1 MSTDLRFFAGKK
13 PERTLPVAALLITAA
28 GMLDAFTYVGYGGV
42 FANAMTGNIVLLV
55 VRLAKGEIPGSLPFA
70 AAIAWVLSHTR
81 FPGKILVEA
90 LISLPLVLPPVV
102 TGYALLILL
111 GRHGMIGRFLDQE
124 LGVVLA
130 FRWTGAAVAAAVMG
144 FPFMVRGIRL
154 SFDAIDRDLE
164 GAAATL
170 GAPGWLVF
178 LTVTLPLAL
187 PGLLSGA
194 VLAFGRSLGE
204 FGATITFVSNIP
216 GETQTISSAIYTLI
230 QTPDGDAAA
239 LRLVV
244 VSIVIAMAALLAS
257 EWFARRATRRLHGA

>member
-1 MSTDLRFFAGKK
+1 MDFT
-13 PERTLPVAALLITAA
+13 PEEWQAIWLTLKVA
-28 GMLDAFTYVGYGGV
+28 
-42 FANAMTGNIVLLV
+42 IVAV
-55 VRLAKGEIPGSLPFA
+55 VGSLPFA
-70 AAIAWVLSHTR
+70 VAIAWVLSHTR

-90 LISLPLVLPPVV
+90 LITLPLVLPPVV

-111 GRHGMIGRFLDQE
+111 GRHGLIGRFLDQD
-124 LGVVLA
+124 LGIVLA

-170 GAPGWLVF
+170 GAPGWLGF
-178 LTVTLPLAL
+178 LTVTLPLAM

-204 FGATITFVSNIP
+204 FGATITFVSSIP
-216 GETQTISSAIYTLI
+216 GETRTIASGIYALL
-230 QTPDGDAAA
+230 QTPAGDGQV
-239 LRLVV
+239 LRLCAVSLVLSFGSLV
-244 VSIVIAMAALLAS
+244 VSELLI
-257 EWFARRATRRLHGA
+257 RAGQRRLAR

>member
-1 MSTDLRFFAGKK
+1 MDFTPDEWQAIWL
-13 PERTLPVAALLITAA
+13 TLKVA
-28 GMLDAFTYVGYGGV
+28 
-42 FANAMTGNIVLLV
+42 IVAVL
-55 VRLAKGEIPGSLPFA
+55 GSLPFA
-70 AAIAWVLSHTR
+70 VAVAWVLSYTR
-81 FPGKILVEA
+81 FPGKIVVEA

-111 GRHGMIGRFLDQE
+111 GRHGLVGHFLDQE
-124 LGVVLA
+124 LGIVLA

-164 GAAATL
+164 GAAASL

-178 LTVTLPLAL
+178 LTVTLPLAV

-204 FGATITFVSNIP
+204 FGATITFVSSIP
-216 GETQTISSAIYTLI
+216 GETRTISSAIYALL
-230 QTPDGDAAA
+230 QTPDGDAEV
-239 LRLVV
+239 LRLCAVSLMLSFGSLV
-244 VSIVIAMAALLAS
+244 VSELLI
-257 EWFARRATRRLHGA
+257 RAGHRRLQR

>member
-1 MSTDLRFFAGKK
+1 MDFTPEEWQAIFLTLR
-13 PERTLPVAALLITAA
+13 VA
-28 GMLDAFTYVGYGGV
+28 
-42 FANAMTGNIVLLV
+42 V
-55 VRLAKGEIPGSLPFA
+55 VAVIGSLPFA
-70 AAIAWVLSHTR
+70 VAVAWLLSYTR

-111 GRHGMIGRFLDQE
+111 GRHGIVGHFLDQE
-124 LGVVLA
+124 LGIVLA
-130 FRWTGAAVAAAVMG
+130 FRWTGAALAAAVMG

-204 FGATITFVSNIP
+204 FGATITFVSSIP
-216 GETQTISSAIYTLI
+216 GETRTIASGIYALL
-230 QTPDGDAAA
+230 QTPDGDAEV
-239 LRLVV
+239 LRLCAVSVVLSFGSLV
-244 VSIVIAMAALLAS
+244 VSELLI
-257 EWFARRATRRLHGA
+257 RAGQRRLAQ

>member
-1 MSTDLRFFAGKK
+1 MDFTPEEWQAIWLTLR
-13 PERTLPVAALLITAA
+13 VA
-28 GMLDAFTYVGYGGV
+28 
-42 FANAMTGNIVLLV
+42 V
-55 VRLAKGEIPGSLPFA
+55 VAVVGSLPFA
-70 AAIAWVLSHTR
+70 VAVAWVLSHTR

-111 GRHGMIGRFLDQE
+111 GRHGIIGQFLDRD
-124 LGVVLA
+124 LGIVLA

-170 GAPGWLVF
+170 GAPAWLVF

-204 FGATITFVSNIP
+204 FGATITFVSSIP
-216 GETQTISSAIYTLI
+216 GETRTIASGIYALL
-230 QTPDGDAAA
+230 QTPDGDAEV
-239 LRLVV
+239 LRLCAVSLVLSFGSLV
-244 VSIVIAMAALLAS
+244 VSELLI
-257 EWFARRATRRLHGA
+257 RAGQRRLAQ

>member
-1 MSTDLRFFAGKK
+1 MDFT
-13 PERTLPVAALLITAA
+13 PEEWQAIWLTLKVA
-28 GMLDAFTYVGYGGV
+28 
-42 FANAMTGNIVLLV
+42 V
-55 VRLAKGEIPGSLPFA
+55 VAVIGSLPFA
-70 AAIAWVLSHTR
+70 LAVAWVMSYTR

-111 GRHGMIGRFLDQE
+111 GRHGAIGHFLDQH
-124 LGVVLA
+124 LGIVLA
-130 FRWTGAAVAAAVMG
+130 FRWTGAAIAAAVMG

-178 LTVTLPLAL
+178 LTVTLPLAM

-204 FGATITFVSNIP
+204 FGATITFVASIP
-216 GETQTISSAIYTLI
+216 GETRTIASAIYALL
-230 QTPDGDAAA
+230 QTPQGDAEV
-239 LRLVV
+239 LRLCG
-244 VSIVIAMAALLAS
+244 VSLILSFGSLIVSELLI
-257 EWFARRATRRLHGA
+257 RAGQRRLAR

>member
-1 MSTDLRFFAGKK
+1 MDFTPEEWQAVWLTLR
-13 PERTLPVAALLITAA
+13 VA
-28 GMLDAFTYVGYGGV
+28 
-42 FANAMTGNIVLLV
+42 IVAV
-55 VRLAKGEIPGSLPFA
+55 IGSLPFA
-70 AAIAWVLSHTR
+70 AAVAWVLSHTR

-111 GRHGMIGRFLDQE
+111 GRHGVIGRFLDQE
-124 LGVVLA
+124 MGIVLA

-194 VLAFGRSLGE
+194 MLAFGRSLGE
-204 FGATITFVSNIP
+204 FGATITFVSSIP
-216 GETQTISSAIYTLI
+216 GETRTIASGIYALL
-230 QTPDGDAAA
+230 QTPDGDAEV
-239 LRLVV
+239 LRLCGVSLVLSFGSLV
-244 VSIVIAMAALLAS
+244 VSELLI
-257 EWFARRATRRLHGA
+257 RAGQRRLAR

>member
-1 MSTDLRFFAGKK
+1 MDFTPEEWQAIWLTLR
-13 PERTLPVAALLITAA
+13 VA
-28 GMLDAFTYVGYGGV
+28 
-42 FANAMTGNIVLLV
+42 IVAV
-55 VRLAKGEIPGSLPFA
+55 IGSLPFA
-70 AAIAWVLSHTR
+70 VAVAWVLSHTR

-111 GRHGMIGRFLDQE
+111 GRHGIIGHFLDRE
-124 LGVVLA
+124 LGIVLA

-178 LTVTLPLAL
+178 FTVTLPLAL

-204 FGATITFVSNIP
+204 FGATITFVSSIP
-216 GETQTISSAIYTLI
+216 GETRTVASGIYALL
-230 QTPDGDAAA
+230 QTPNADTQI
-239 LRLVV
+239 LRLCAVSVVLSFGSLV
-244 VSIVIAMAALLAS
+244 VSELLI
-257 EWFARRATRRLHGA
+257 RAGQRRLAR